1 MPYFVAIFKK
11 ILKSIFIIEI
21 STLKSVLL
29 PSLAQ
34 KWKCLKLGPKMPDLG
49 IFGQEFENN
58 FVIFE
63 TSTF

>member
-11 ILKSIFIIEI
+11 ILKYIFIIEI

-29 PSLAQ
+29 PSLVQ
-34 KWKCLKLGPKMPDLG
+34 KWKLGPKMPDLG

>member
-11 ILKSIFIIEI
+11 TLKYIFIIEI

-29 PSLAQ
+29 PSLVQ